1 LSTSLLPFHPAA
13 DASGQRR
20 PDNISTKLSILSVL
34 FDLFVFGTVHAERE
48 KSSRPE
54 AVNAA
59 NPQHDHRTS
68 HRNQPQ

>member
-1 LSTSLLPFHPAA
+1 LSASLLPLHHAV
-13 DASGQRR
+13 DASGQRL

-34 FDLFVFGTVHAERE
+34 CDLFVFGTVHAERK
-48 KSSRPE
+48 KSSLPE
-54 AVNAA
+54 AINAA